1 MLMSLLRCP
10 PQWLYTYFY
19 QPEGRYPAEP
29 VQRVPAESRVL
40 HSSCELFSFLIC
52 VTYCAFTARSADKS
66 QLAQSGGFLFHM
78 KSVVL

>member
-10 PQWLYTYFY
+10 PQWLYAYFY

-40 HSSCELFSFLIC
+40 HSSCELC
-52 VTYCAFTARSADKS
+52 
-66 QLAQSGGFLFHM
+66 FLFLF
-78 KSVVL
+78 VLLIVLLLLEVQIKVS